1 VNAPTFP
8 TFPDYPKAGFDPDD
22 TILIPQPGGRVASRA
37 TEEDRG
43 ESASRDF
50 RAPALPAL
58 PVAAGLNPLVRAA
71 NPLLELALSLRQRA
85 AIADIEGLRAELTR
99 MVRAFEQD
107 ARASGSD
114 TEKLAAARYCLCTC
128 IDEAISGTPWGS
140 GVWASRS
147 LLVTFH
153 NEASGGE
160 RFFLILQRLAQDP
173 ARNVDVLEL
182 LYVILSLGFEGRYRL
197 IDGGRSQL
205 DSVRERLERI
215 IRNQRG
221 AFETELSVHWRPAEP
236 ARRPLGQSVPPWV
249 CAALAGVVLVA
260 AHIALALS
268 LNRTSD
274 PVFDAL
280 NRIRVTGRP
289 AAQASV
295 IAPAAMPAAAVT
307 LATFLAPEIRQGL
320 VSVRETGD
328 RSIVTITGDNLFASG
343 SATLDPAYEALIGRI
358 AEALKSVP
366 GKVVVTGHT
375 DDQRLVSARFPS
387 NWHLS
392 QARAE
397 SVRAM
402 LASLTGAPARFSA
415 EGRGDAEPL
424 ASNDTSAGRAKN
436 RRVEITLLA
445 PGASS

>member
-1 VNAPTFP
+1 MNAPTFP
-8 TFPDYPKAGFDPDD
+8 DAGFDPDD
-22 TILIPQPGGRVASRA
+22 TILIPQPGGRAPVRA
-37 TEEDRG
+37 REQEAGHARQD
-43 ESASRDF
+43 AAP
-50 RAPALPAL
+50 RAPVL
-58 PVAAGLNPLVRAA
+58 PVASGLNPLVRAA
-71 NPLLELALSLRQRA
+71 NPLLELALPLRHRA
-85 AIADIEGLRAELTR
+85 SMADIEGLRAELVR
-99 MVRAFEQD
+99 MVRAFEHD
-107 ARASGSD
+107 ARASGID
-114 TEKLAAARYCLCTC
+114 TERLAAARYCLCTC

-205 DSVRERLERI
+205 ESVRERLERI
-215 IRNQRG
+215 IRTQRG
-221 AFETELSVHWRPAEP
+221 AFETELSVRWRPAGR
-236 ARRPLGQSVPPWV
+236 ARKPLGQRLPAWV

-260 AHIALALS
+260 AHIALAVS
-268 LNRTSD
+268 LNRMSD

-280 NRIRVTGRP
+280 DRIRVSERP

-295 IAPAAMPAAAVT
+295 IAPAAMPAATAT

-320 VSVRETGD
+320 VSVREAGD
-328 RSIVTITGDNLFASG
+328 RSIVTIHGDNLFASG
-343 SATLDPAYEALIGRI
+343 SATLETAYDGLIGRI
-358 AEALKSVP
+358 ADALKQVP

-375 DDQRLVSARFPS
+375 DDQRLLSARFPS

-397 SVRAM
+397 SVSAM

-424 ASNDTSAGRAKN
+424 ASNDTPAGRAKN

>member
-1 VNAPTFP
+1 MNAPTFP
-8 TFPDYPKAGFDPDD
+8 QAGFDPDD
-22 TILIPQPGGRVASRA
+22 TILIPQPGGRVAGPSRA
-37 TEEDRG
+37 EEAH
-43 ESASRDF
+43 ASR
-50 RAPALPAL
+50 APVLPAVA
-58 PVAAGLNPLVRAA
+58 VAAGLNPLVRAA
-71 NPLLELALSLRQRA
+71 NPLLELALPLRQRA
-85 AIADIEGLRAELTR
+85 AITDIEGLRGELAR
-99 MVRAFEQD
+99 MVRAFEHD
-107 ARASGSD
+107 ARASGID

-221 AFETELSVHWRPAEP
+221 AVETELSVHWRPAER
-236 ARRPLGQSVPPWV
+236 ARKPLGQRMPTWV

-260 AHIALALS
+260 THIALALS

-274 PVFDAL
+274 PVFEAL
-280 NRIRVTGRP
+280 NRIRVSERP

-295 IAPAAMPAAAVT
+295 IAPAAMPAAAAT
-307 LATFLAPEIRQGL
+307 LPTFLAPEIRQGL
-320 VSVRETGD
+320 VSVREMPD

-343 SATLDPAYEALIGRI
+343 SATLDPAYDALLGRI
-358 AEALKSVP
+358 ADALKSVP

-392 QARAE
+392 QARAD

-402 LASLTGAPARFSA
+402 LASATGVPARFSA

-424 ASNDTSAGRAKN
+424 APNDTPAGRAKN

>member
-1 VNAPTFP
+1 MNPRLHSTKERNVNASTFP
-8 TFPDYPKAGFDPDD
+8 QAGFDPDD
-22 TILIPQPGGRVASRA
+22 TILIPQPGGRVAERA
-37 TEEDRG
+37 PMED
-43 ESASRDF
+43 AP
-50 RAPALPAL
+50 RAPALAT
-58 PVAAGLNPLVRAA
+58 ASGLNPLVRAA
-71 NPLLELALSLRQRA
+71 NPLIELALPLRQRA
-85 AIADIEGLRAELTR
+85 AMTDIEGLRGELVR
-99 MVRAFEQD
+99 MVRAFEQE
-107 ARASGSD
+107 ARASGAD
-114 TEKLAAARYCLCTC
+114 TEKLAAARYCLCTF
-128 IDEAISGTPWGS
+128 IDEAIAGTPWGS

-205 DSVRERLERI
+205 ESARERLERM
-215 IRNQRG
+215 IRDRRG
-221 AFETELSVHWRPAEP
+221 AFETELSVRWRPAER
-236 ARRPLGQSVPPWV
+236 ARRPLGQRVPPWV

-260 AHIALALS
+260 THIALAMS

-280 NRIRVTGRP
+280 NRIRVSARP
-289 AAQASV
+289 AAPPSV
-295 IAPAAMPAAAVT
+295 IAPAAMPAAAAT

-320 VSVRETGD
+320 VSVREAAD
-328 RSIVTITGDNLFASG
+328 RSIVTINGDNLFASA
-343 SATLDPAYEALIGRI
+343 SATLDPAYDALIARI
-358 AEALKSVP
+358 ADALKSVP

-402 LASLTGAPARFSA
+402 LASLTGTPARFSA

-424 ASNDTSAGRAKN
+424 ASNDTPAGRAKN